1 MHKPLGTLQSIIRPV
16 DPVARYRKPETL
28 GHRPF
33 RNKRRKHAPQY
44 KQNNSTLEESRVDE
58 YA

>member
-1 MHKPLGTLQSIIRPV
+1 MLASFDRLSSGIVRPV

-28 GHRPF
+28 GHRPL
-33 RNKRRKHAPQY
+33 RKRRRKSPLPLSNG
-44 KQNNSTLEESRVDE
+44 KQSPEKQVDE

>member
-1 MHKPLGTLQSIIRPV
+1 MHRLMQIPLGIIRPV

-28 GHRPF
+28 GYRPF
-33 RNKRRKHAPQY
+33 RNKRRKLLQHH
-44 KQNNSTLEESRVDE
+44 NNNAAIEDQRVDE